1 MLCVERVR
9 VCGQTNQLKCL
20 DMEGKIA
27 RHEQQRRD
35 LEAQV
40 SSLSLGAQPRCV
52 LLCSPRLACQ
62 LSDVERK
69 LATEVKARHALQ
81 RQITQLT
88 RDLSRQQTKERVIDD
103 ELASFAKQTED
114 QELRLAAETRGR
126 KFFQGL
132 LTECETKLAAVL
144 AGSAMTS
151 GRWDRAG
158 SLIGDLLSSSRIG
171 EEEVGFEDALLHMSD
186 FISTEASSAS
196 IGVDPQEEL
205 QQQREQQQQQQSP
218 AALPQPREDPD
229 LAVAMVLRNVVEA
242 VVQSAE

>member
-40 SSLSLGAQPRCV
+40 SSLWAPSHAAS
-52 LLCSPRLACQ
+52 CSAHPRLACQ

-205 QQQREQQQQQQSP
+205 QQQREQQQQQSP

>member
-1 MLCVERVR
+1 M
-9 VCGQTNQLKCL
+9 
-20 DMEGKIA
+20 
-27 RHEQQRRD
+27 
-35 LEAQV
+35 
-40 SSLSLGAQPRCV
+40 
-52 LLCSPRLACQ
+52 
-62 LSDVERK
+62 ERK

-205 QQQREQQQQQQSP
+205 QQQREQQQQQGP

>member
-40 SSLSLGAQPRCV
+40 RAPALAQPAAC
-52 LLCSPRLACQ
+52 CSAHPRLACQ

-205 QQQREQQQQQQSP
+205 QQQREQQQQQSP

>member
-40 SSLSLGAQPRCV
+40 RAPALAQPAAC
-52 LLCSPRLACQ
+52 CFAHPRLACQ

-205 QQQREQQQQQQSP
+205 QQQREQQQQQSP